1 MEVTVISDLLG
12 RYQAL
17 LPQGRVLNQ
26 VVEDSLRACGEV
38 SPITRARMQGNTL
51 FVTAHPTIKQY
62 IYLNKEKIK
71 RLVNEK
77 SKLLVSDIV

>member
-1 MEVTVISDLLG
+1 MEVTAISDLLG

-17 LPQGRVLNQ
+17 LPQGRVLKQ
-26 VVEDSLRACGEV
+26 AVEESLRACGAV
-38 SPITRARMQGNTL
+38 SPVTRARMQGNVL
-51 FVTAHPTIKQY
+51 FVTAHPTVKQY